1 MLRPFEQRFPF
12 NLDWN
17 LLRTFMVVVDRKG
30 ISRAADY
37 LGLKQPT
44 ISSALK
50 RLETAAGHKLIER
63 KPNRFLVTK
72 EGKILY
78 DQCVEV
84 FGSISRL
91 PGLMASGDDGLNGHI
106 SVVSASHV
114 VSPHLDK
121 EIESFAERHGSVTW
135 SFVVSESAE
144 VIARI
149 RRNQASLGI
158 CLLNEPLKNL
168 DCRILFREYFGLYCG
183 PRHRLF
189 GKKKIALSDLK
200 GEASVSFQTEN
211 ERGPL
216 DSVTHLRARTGL
228 APELKGVSPNLTEV
242 RRMISTG
249 IGIGALPVHVA
260 QQDVER
266 GNLWQL
272 PPYSRLPAIDIY
284 LVTNPRRVQSLP
296 EAALIRMLDDMI
308 ERVPLDERT
317 YTV

>member
-17 LLRTFMVVVDRKG
+17 LLRTFMVVVERKG
-30 ISRAADY
+30 VSRAADF

-50 RLETAAGHKLIER
+50 RLETAVGHKLIER
-63 KPNRFLVTK
+63 KPNRFRVTK

-78 DQCVEV
+78 EECVVV
-84 FGSISRL
+84 FGAISRL
-91 PGLMASGDDGLNGHI
+91 PGLLASDEDELSGHI

-121 EIESFAERHGSVTW
+121 VLETFAARHPAVTY

-149 RRNQASLGI
+149 RQNKASFGI
-158 CLLNEPLKNL
+158 CLLNEPLRSL

-216 DSVTHLRARTGL
+216 DSVTHLRARAGL
-228 APELKGVSPNLTEV
+228 APDLKGVSPNLTEV

-260 QQDVER
+260 LQDVER
-266 GNLWQL
+266 GLLWQL
-272 PPYSRLPAIDIY
+272 PPYSKLPAIDIY
-284 LVTNPRRVQSLP
+284 LITNPRRILSPP
-296 EAALIRMLDDMI
+296 ETELVSMLNDMLDATG
-308 ERVPLDERT
+308 LDERT

>member
-30 ISRAADY
+30 ISRAADF

-50 RLETAAGHKLIER
+50 RLETVTGHRLIER
-63 KPNRFLVTK
+63 KPNRFQVTK
-72 EGKILY
+72 EGKFLY
-78 DQCVEV
+78 EQCVEV
-84 FGSISRL
+84 FGTISRL
-91 PGLMASGDDGLNGHI
+91 PGLMASGEDEMKGHI

-121 EIESFAERHGSVTW
+121 QLETFAERHRAITW

-144 VIARI
+144 VIARV
-149 RRNQASLGI
+149 RQSQASFGI

-189 GKKKIALSDLK
+189 GRKKIALSDLK
-200 GEASVSFQTEN
+200 NEPSVSFQTEN

-216 DSVTHLRARTGL
+216 DSVTHLRARAGL

-260 QQDVER
+260 RQDVER
-266 GNLWQL
+266 GLLWQL

-284 LVTNPRRVQSLP
+284 LVTNPRRQQSLP
-296 EAALIRMLDDMI
+296 EAQLVGMLDDMI
-308 ERVPLDERT
+308 GSVPLAERT
-317 YTV
+317 YTA